1 MQAETSKALA
11 GWDPTSHRTPDAKG
25 YDMLPCYRWACV
37 QALQIALYC
46 LERE

>member
-25 YDMLPCYRWACV
+25 YDMLHHRRGASV
-37 QALQIALYC
+37 
-46 LERE
+46 